1 MHYCLSKEELEKL
14 IELKANSIDRLNDE
28 DGYLS
33 LWIDNA
39 ENWRDE
45 LTGLSYFLSKILEIK
60 LKKGIDCQNLIRL
73 IHELPDQMWLHLQ
86 QFDIE
91 FVQYML
97 AHVRTSELPLEEN
110 LIELQNGLGEH
121 QYGSAFRH

>member
-1 MHYCLSKEELEKL
+1 MHHCLSKEELEKL
-14 IELKANSIDRLNDE
+14 IELKANFIDKLDDE
-28 DGYLS
+28 DGYLN

-45 LTGLSYFLSKILEIK
+45 LAGLSYFLSKILEIK

-73 IHELPDQMWLHLQ
+73 IHDLPDQMWLHLQ
-86 QFDIE
+86 QFDVE

-97 AHVRTSELPLEEN
+97 AHVRTSELSLEEN